1 MSLKHTAALLAASAS
16 LITASTALASGRSN
30 IPFGNGSGGGAQTG
44 NQSGSGGGGSSTAP
58 QGGGGGSTVTRSC
71 AISVS
76 STAGAVAGNP
86 GTVQA
91 FVESPFAVPVGCPTG
106 SHWIIQYVN
115 AGTGVVEF
123 QDSGTTGLN
132 ESGGGN
138 QGFTLGTSGTE
149 VFIPASFNTT
159 YLVRMLVEDVND
171 NVITE
176 QDQTV
181 TTPAAS

>member
-1 MSLKHTAALLAASAS
+1 MTLKQTAALLAASAS
-16 LITASTALASGRSN
+16 LIAAPAAFASGRSN
-30 IPFGNGSGGGAQTG
+30 IPFGNGSGGGAQSG

-71 AISVS
+71 TISVS
-76 STAGAVAGNP
+76 STTGIAGEPGNM
-86 GTVQA
+86 QA

-106 SHWIIQYVN
+106 SHWMIQYKNV
-115 AGTGVVEF
+115 GTGIVEF

-149 VFIPASFNTT
+149 VLIPARFNTT
-159 YLVRMLVEDVND
+159 YLVHMFVEDSND
-171 NVITE
+171 NVLVA

>member
-1 MSLKHTAALLAASAS
+1 MSLKHAVALLAASAS
-16 LITASTALASGRSN
+16 LIAAPAALASGRSN
-30 IPFGNGSGGGAQTG
+30 IPFGNGSGGGAQSGT
-44 NQSGSGGGGSSTAP
+44 QSGSGGGGSSTAP

-71 AISVS
+71 TVSVS
-76 STAGAVAGNP
+76 STTGVAGELGNL
-86 GTVQA
+86 QA
-91 FVESPFAVPVGCPTG
+91 YVESPFTVPVGCPTG

-115 AGTGVVEF
+115 VVTGVVQF
-123 QDSGTTGLN
+123 QDSGTTGLD

-149 VFIPASFNTT
+149 AFIPASFNTT
-159 YLVRMLVEDVND
+159 YLVRMFVEDIHD

-181 TTPAAS
+181 TTPAAP

>member
-1 MSLKHTAALLAASAS
+1 MSFRYWVATLAAGAS
-16 LITASTALASGRSN
+16 LIAAPVALASGRSN
-30 IPFGNGSGGGAQTG
+30 IPFGTGSGGGAQTG
-44 NQSGSGGGGSSTAP
+44 NQSGSGGGGTSTAP
-58 QGGGGGSTVTRSC
+58 QGGGGGGTVTRSC
-71 AISVS
+71 TISVS

-86 GTVQA
+86 GIVQA

-115 AGTGVVEF
+115 AGTGVVAF
-123 QDSGTTGLN
+123 QDSGTTGLD
-132 ESGGGN
+132 ESSGGN

-159 YLVRMLVEDVND
+159 YLVRMFVEDNTD

-181 TTPAAS
+181 TTPPAS

>member
-1 MSLKHTAALLAASAS
+1 MSLKHTAALVAASAT
-16 LITASTALASGRSN
+16 LIAAPAAFASGRSN

-58 QGGGGGSTVTRSC
+58 QGGGGGGTVTRSC
-71 AISVS
+71 TVSVT
-76 STAGAVAGNP
+76 STAGSVVVNP
-86 GTVQA
+86 TTVQA
-91 FVESPFAVPVGCPTG
+91 YVQSPFTVPVGCPTG

-149 VFIPASFNTT
+149 VFIPASFSTT
-159 YLVRMLVEDVND
+159 YLVRMFVEDLND

-176 QDQTV
+176 QDETV
-181 TTPAAS
+181 TTPASS